1 MKPNGHKYHLLVL
14 TEKSV
19 RVNIDGSNVT
29 NKEEQKLV
37 SINFDSSLSFEV
49 ALEISVKAQVKNYMP

>member
-29 NKEEQKLV
+29 NKEEQKLL
-37 SINFDSSLSFEV
+37 SIKFDSSLSFEV
-49 ALEISVKAQVKNYMP
+49 TLEISVKAQVKNYMP